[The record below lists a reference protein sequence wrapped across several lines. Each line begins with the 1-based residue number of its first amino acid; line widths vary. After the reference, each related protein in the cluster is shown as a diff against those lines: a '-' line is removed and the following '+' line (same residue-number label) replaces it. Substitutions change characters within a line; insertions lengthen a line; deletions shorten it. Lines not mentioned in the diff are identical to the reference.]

1 MVTSTHPAFWQAPQ
15 PLWARFDGA
24 ADPAAAPDQARPA
37 ILRFATDDFMEQ
49 VLATLARDPA
59 RLDGLLARP
68 ETWRT
73 PAADPADLVERTP
86 VPRLP
91 RAAADARNGG
101 ARNRVAAT
109 AAEGEMA
116 ERGQTVRRPLKLY
129 HPAHQRFYL
138 VAASLVCGVPGFPE
152 RAVAAGGQERT
163 GFVIRRLL
171 PVTAGATETAEFA
184 FVKDEAGAR
193 WRRVE
198 RGAEGGSVSGE
209 EVLPVFPL
217 VFRDEGERARTL
229 WSGMVPVGRR
239 EEFMA
244 AAVDRTAAP
253 DLAAGQLAAVRGAP
267 PAAPR
272 SSKQARVTQFQMEVA
287 EPWKGLVR
295 ASHAARTAGE
305 GGSLGGDQESGDAR
319 RDRIVDHNLRQQHT
333 SWLVLLDF
341 ADYLTA
347 HLPDLWAAVES
358 GGTGVAPL
366 PAQRRA
372 LYDWLGTAAMPP
384 GVAAGLRRRATD
396 PDLRAPMPTLRDAL
410 RAIRAPGVRERL
422 EGTELSYNRDTA
434 GSGDW
439 PPFHF
444 VLAGLTPGNAADGP
458 FVALDTLAGPANGG
472 FEPDPVAPG
481 AAEQAAARVDRL
493 TALVGRALQAGAETG
508 APPVPFALQL
518 RDALQASVGD
528 AGWFVARFVYTRC
541 ECGPLHPPVLSAP
554 TQRFQLAGFFDPDAP
569 ARPVRIT
576 LPLDT
581 SPAGLRKFNR
591 NTAFVISDM
600 LCGQIQRARGLGLVD
615 LVRAVLPWPLH
626 KALPGGGGGDGACK
640 NAGGVNIG
648 MICSLSIP
656 IITICALIL
665 LIVMVT
671 LLDLIFRWLPWFIM
685 CFPVPRFRA
694 KGGAS

>member
-1 MVTSTHPAFWQAPQ
+1 MVTSTHPLRWQAPQ

-24 ADPAAAPDQARPA
+24 ASPAAAPDQARPA
-37 ILRFATDDFMEQ
+37 ILRFATDDFMDQ

-73 PAADPADLVERTP
+73 PAAAPAGLVERTP
-86 VPRLP
+86 VPRLA

-101 ARNRVAAT
+101 ARGRVAAT
-109 AAEGEMA
+109 AAEGELA

-152 RAVAAGGQERT
+152 RAVAAGGQERV

-184 FVKDEAGAR
+184 YVKDDAGAR

-198 RGAEGGSVSGE
+198 RGAEGGPVADE

-217 VFRDEGERARTL
+217 AFHDEGERARTL

-244 AAVDRTAAP
+244 AAVDRSPAP
-253 DLAAGQLAAVRGAP
+253 DVAAGQLAAVRGAP

-272 SSKQARVTQFQMEVA
+272 SSKQARVAQFQVEVA
-287 EPWKGLVR
+287 EPWKILVR

-305 GGSLGGDQESGDAR
+305 GESADAR
-319 RDRIVDHNLRQQHT
+319 RDRVFDHNLRQQHT

-341 ADYLTA
+341 ADYLAA
-347 HLPDLWAAVES
+347 HLPDVWSALES
-358 GGTGVAPL
+358 GGTGTASL

-372 LYDWLGTAAMPP
+372 VYDWLGTASMPP
-384 GVAAGLRRRATD
+384 GVVAGLRRDPAH
-396 PDLRAPMPTLRDAL
+396 PDLRAPLPTLRDAL
-410 RAIRAPGVRERL
+410 RAIRAAGVRERL
-422 EGTELSYNRDTA
+422 ERTELAYTPDA
-434 GSGDW
+434 GTLASGDW

-444 VLAGLTPGNAADGP
+444 VLAGLSVGNAAEGP
-458 FVALDTLAGPANGG
+458 FAALAALPGAGDGG
-472 FEPDPVAPG
+472 FVPDPVGPG
-481 AAEQAAARVDRL
+481 AGEEAAARVDRL
-493 TALVGRALQAGAETG
+493 TALVGRALEAGAETG

-528 AGWFVARFVYTRC
+528 AGWYVARFVYTRC
-541 ECGPLHPPVLSAP
+541 ACGPMHPPVLSAP
-554 TQRFQLAGFFDPDAP
+554 TQRFQLASFFDPDAP

-600 LCGQIQRARGLGLVD
+600 LCGQIQRAKGLGLVD

-626 KALPGGGGGDGACK
+626 KDLQVDGGGACK
-640 NAGGVNIG
+640 NAGGINIG

-665 LIVMVT
+665 LIIMVT

-685 CFPVPRFRA
+685 CFPLPRFRA
-694 KGGAS
+694 KEAS